1 MLEIHNYSKR
11 YGDHLILEI
20 NALTLTSGMIWVKGE
35 NGSGKSTFFKS
46 VAGLIPFE
54 GSIKFPDG
62 ISPQKKPVD
71 YRLRVNYSEAEPLYP
86 TFLSANDLIRFVAGA
101 RKSSF
106 DQQQHYIQA
115 FGIESFMHSPC
126 GSYSSGMLKKV
137 SLVMAFLGNSSL
149 IILDEPLITLD
160 AESRNILT
168 NLIRDRQ
175 RDRNDMLFLV
185 SSHQQIDNIP
195 ISKAYTIL
203 NKTLVEA

>member
-1 MLEIHNYSKR
+1 
-11 YGDHLILEI
+11 
-20 NALTLTSGMIWVKGE
+20 
-35 NGSGKSTFFKS
+35 
-46 VAGLIPFE
+46 
-54 GSIKFPDG
+54 
-62 ISPQKKPVD
+62 
-71 YRLRVNYSEAEPLYP
+71 
-86 TFLSANDLIRFVAGA
+86 
-101 RKSSF
+101 
-106 DQQQHYIQA
+106 
-115 FGIESFMHSPC
+115 
-126 GSYSSGMLKKV
+126 MLKKV

-175 RDRNDMLFLV
+175 RDRSDMLFLV